1 MVQKLFLDSKSKRGV
16 LVEQLVCL
24 LQLQSSCIVCLGGWQ
39 KNPKSRKHH
48 SGLSNDHAF
57 FTPNKA
63 AQIPCFCFIT
73 PISQNYGFSHV
84 LVIVLQAQIRSQVEE
99 NLCLVEWE
107 VCSLVTLCFKLCSQ
121 ETKQCTFN
129 SVSNYG
135 REERDYAPPPPQYSR
150 VNLWILLETLSKYLN
165 SNRPLANCHYNHWL
179 SLKNQ

>member
-84 LVIVLQAQIRSQVEE
+84 LVIMLQASHVLVIMLQAQICSQEEE
-99 NLCLVEWE
+99 NLCLVKWE

-121 ETKQCTFN
+121 ETEAMHIQLSFKRWQR
-129 SVSNYG
+129 G
-135 REERDYAPPPPQYSR
+135 ERLRTTPTAVFESQLMDAS
-150 VNLWILLETLSKYLN
+150 
-165 SNRPLANCHYNHWL
+165 
-179 SLKNQ
+179 